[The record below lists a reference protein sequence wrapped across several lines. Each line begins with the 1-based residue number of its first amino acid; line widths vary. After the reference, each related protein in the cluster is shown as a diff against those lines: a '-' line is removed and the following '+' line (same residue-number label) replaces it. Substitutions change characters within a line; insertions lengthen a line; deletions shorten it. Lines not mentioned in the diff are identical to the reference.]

1 MQLACYAIL
10 IAVAVL
16 LLLPGSPAAMA
27 VDHVT
32 GSISGTL
39 RGGI

>member
-1 MQLACYAIL
+1 MRLACYAIIL
-10 IAVAVL
+10 AAVVL

-27 VDHVT
+27 VQNVT